1 MERGRR
7 YPLGPMRRVRGP
19 MRSRVSGGAQAR
31 RPEAQAPACPAR
43 RRMEPPLRA
52 AEYRLNLAPRGDA
65 RPQAGFKAGDIISEE

>member
-1 MERGRR
+1 
-7 YPLGPMRRVRGP
+7 
-19 MRSRVSGGAQAR
+19 MRSRICGEALAH